1 MLPNDYLKPCI
12 AMIEELVNSYETSV
26 VLCTATQPVL
36 KSFFQ
41 NEVSIIELC
50 PRPEEQFTFF
60 KRAVFENAGVLTEDK
75 LVENLKQEFQALC
88 IVNTKKRAQRI
99 YKTLE
104 SEGIYHLSTSMYPK
118 HRKRVLQEIRGRLQ
132 ENKRCVLVSTS
143 LVEAGVDLDFHSV
156 YRELAGVD
164 SMIQAAGRCNREGIR

>member
-60 KRAVFENAGVLTEDK
+60 KRE
-75 LVENLKQEFQALC
+75 
-88 IVNTKKRAQRI
+88 
-99 YKTLE
+99 YK
-104 SEGIYHLSTSMYPK
+104 
-118 HRKRVLQEIRGRLQ
+118 
-132 ENKRCVLVSTS
+132 
-143 LVEAGVDLDFHSV
+143 
-156 YRELAGVD
+156 
-164 SMIQAAGRCNREGIR
+164 